1 MTKFLI
7 PDMSCGHC
15 KSTIET
21 TVKSLEP
28 AATLDF
34 DMAQRSVEIVSAALV
49 ADILAALNSA
59 GYPATTD

>member
-15 KSTIET
+15 KKTIET
-21 TVKSLEP
+21 TVKSLEA

-34 DMAQRSVEIVSAALV
+34 DMAQRSVEIVSAAPV

-59 GYPATTD
+59 GYPATTG